1 MNDVELHYGNLIPE
15 KYKNTAIDGIEICC
29 DCGGAET
36 TILTYG
42 IYCQTCRKF
51 RHFIKKLTTPYQP
64 TGTTLD
70 LD

>member
-1 MNDVELHYGNLIPE
+1 MNNVEVHFGDIIPE
-15 KYKNTAIDGIEICC
+15 NNKNNAIDGIEICC
-29 DCGGAET
+29 DCGGIET

-42 IYCQTCRKF
+42 IYCQSCRKF
-51 RHFIKKLTTPYQP
+51 RTFVKKLTTIYHP

>member
-1 MNDVELHYGNLIPE
+1 MNDVELHYGNLITE

-29 DCGGAET
+29 DCGGVET

-51 RHFIKKLTTPYQP
+51 RHFIKKLTAPYQP

>member
-1 MNDVELHYGNLIPE
+1 MNDVELHYVHLIPE

-29 DCGGAET
+29 DCGGVET
-36 TILTYG
+36 TILSYG

>member
-1 MNDVELHYGNLIPE
+1 MNNVEVNFEHLIPE
-15 KYKNTAIDGIEICC
+15 NYKNNVIDGIEICC
-29 DCGGAET
+29 DCGGINT

-51 RHFIKKLTTPYQP
+51 RHFIKKLTTTYRL

>member
-1 MNDVELHYGNLIPE
+1 MNNVEPHYVHLIPE

-29 DCGGAET
+29 DCGGVET
-36 TILTYG
+36 TILSYG

>member
-1 MNDVELHYGNLIPE
+1 MNDVELHYGHLIPE
-15 KYKNTAIDGIEICC
+15 KYKNTTIDGIEICC
-29 DCGGAET
+29 DCGGVET

>member
-1 MNDVELHYGNLIPE
+1 MNDVELHYEHLIPE

-29 DCGGAET
+29 DCGGVET

>member
-1 MNDVELHYGNLIPE
+1 MNNVVLNYGHLIPE
-15 KYKNTAIDGIEICC
+15 NHHSAVDGIEICC
-29 DCGGAET
+29 DCGGSET

-51 RHFIKKLTTPYQP
+51 RDFVKKLTIPYRP